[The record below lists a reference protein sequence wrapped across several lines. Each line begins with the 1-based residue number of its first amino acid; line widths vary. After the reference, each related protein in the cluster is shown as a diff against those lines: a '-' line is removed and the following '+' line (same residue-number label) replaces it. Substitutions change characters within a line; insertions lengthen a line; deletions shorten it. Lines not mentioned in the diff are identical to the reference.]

1 MWSVSTS
8 TINEIK
14 SKGKEEIKWEKI
26 KNYTFCI
33 VRNVNCFVCQKKLI
47 FGIHTNQK
55 SKKKKKLNGKNIN
68 KKILKSN
75 HTEKISDNK
84 WQKQQKQNEQQE
96 KFRIKYM
103 NI

>member
-1 MWSVSTS
+1 MGKNQKLH
-8 TINEIK
+8 ILY
-14 SKGKEEIKWEKI
+14 SKKCQLFCLSKETNLWNSYQSKI
-26 KNYTFCI
+26 
-33 VRNVNCFVCQKKLI
+33 QKKKAKRKE
-47 FGIHTNQK
+47 HKQ
-55 SKKKKKLNGKNIN
+55 
-68 KKILKSN
+68 KILKSN